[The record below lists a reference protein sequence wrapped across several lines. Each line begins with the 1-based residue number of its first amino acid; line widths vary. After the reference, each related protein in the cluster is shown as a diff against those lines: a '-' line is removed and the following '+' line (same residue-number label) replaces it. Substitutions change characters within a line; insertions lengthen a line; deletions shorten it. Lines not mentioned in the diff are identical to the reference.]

1 MPGSRRFPVS
11 TRTLGTCELVNL
23 GRGLRVFSLQGIRR
37 LSPAFPGTCHHYQTI
52 VFPELS
58 VAKFLTR
65 ISQPPKRTLVFNSA
79 FSRRSIYLEFSD
91 DVRACLSSDGPRRT
105 TTFLQVARQQM
116 DIPSCAVVVN
126 PRGRWHWVKGKT
138 APRSAHTAQVIRW
151 RDRPSLKG
159 QFVLAF
165 LQTDAAK
172 QHFRILHFWSDK
184 TCSVCYSKL
193 NAIRFN

>member
-1 MPGSRRFPVS
+1 MVHTILDGVCNWIFSLFPTEASYARAPYFFCFLCTPSTLPIPWIMPGSRRFPVS

-23 GRGLRVFSLQGIRR
+23 GRGLRIFSLQGIRR

-138 APRSAHTAQVIRW
+138 APRSAHTAQVIR
-151 RDRPSLKG
+151 
-159 QFVLAF
+159 
-165 LQTDAAK
+165 
-172 QHFRILHFWSDK
+172 
-184 TCSVCYSKL
+184 
-193 NAIRFN
+193 